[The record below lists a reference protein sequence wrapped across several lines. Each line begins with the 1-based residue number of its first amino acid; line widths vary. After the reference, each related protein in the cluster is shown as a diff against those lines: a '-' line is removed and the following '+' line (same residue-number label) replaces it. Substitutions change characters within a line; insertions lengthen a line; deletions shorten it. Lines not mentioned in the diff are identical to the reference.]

1 MDNLVMEVLKFIG
14 QGLFFLA
21 GSIKVL
27 GDRQAKANKLMD
39 DRITALDKAHA
50 TEMAAMEENVRR
62 LREKID
68 AERIDFKERLREIT
82 DYLYKRTR

>member
-1 MDNLVMEVLKFIG
+1 MDSLVLEVLKFIG

-27 GDRQAKANKLMD
+27 GDRQAKANKMME
-39 DRITALDKAHA
+39 DRISALDKSHSI
-50 TEMAAMEENVRR
+50 EMAAMEENVSR
-62 LREKID
+62 LREKIEQ
-68 AERIDFKERLREIT
+68 ERIDFKERLREIT